1 MGENT
6 SRPRAQVCSVSECA
20 VYSFFLSS
28 LAAVN
33 PKSVEDPIQRKMYT
47 YICVCEC
54 IYIYVCTL
62 CNLTVPTLQLDRRRP
77 DTEENIYIY
86 MCV

>member
-33 PKSVEDPIQRKMYT
+33 PKSIEDPIQRKMYT
-47 YICVCEC
+47 YICVCEY
-54 IYIYVCTL
+54 IYIYICTL
-62 CNLTVPTLQLDRRRP
+62 CNLTVEDPIKRKTY
-77 DTEENIYIY
+77 IYI
-86 MCV
+86 CVCEYI